1 MNPLDLMLARAHWLR
16 RDLVALP
23 PTVVPPGHEAEDLR
37 WTLAVAP
44 DGGLDPAAAPEELAL
59 SLSGGALPHPV
70 ADAWPHLAAA
80 YPLHLDAAGAARAGD
95 LLTGQV
101 ALLGRDRADELVLAT
116 SLQVPGVL
124 DDLYAARATARR
136 LGVSWAGAPG
146 ERVPTVT
153 VWAPTAQHVDLLLWD
168 EVPEPDAER
177 AWSPRGAPT
186 VVPMTREDDGCWSVT
201 GTPGWTDRSY
211 LLELLHVI
219 PRTGRRWTVRSTDPW
234 SVGLTVGSTH
244 SVLVDLDAPRW
255 APPVWRGTPAPVP
268 VRAVDQ
274 AIYEAH
280 VRDLTREDP
289 RCPPGWRG
297 SFLGLSVDGVARRH
311 LAVLAEAGLT
321 TVHLLPIFDLTSVEE
336 DPNQREEADRATLE
350 RLSREA
356 PAGTQQQAM
365 VRAHATRDAFNWG
378 YDPWHFMTPE
388 GSYAT
393 GAAAAHGGRRVAQ
406 CRELVGQLHALGLR
420 VVLDQVYNHTTDS
433 GLHRASV
440 LDRVVP
446 GYYHRLDGQGQVE
459 TSTCCQNLATEHAM
473 GQKLMVDACVLW
485 VRAYHVDGYR
495 FDLMGHHSRAN
506 LEAVRAA
513 LDALTVES
521 HGVDGRAVTLYG
533 EGWSFGE
540 VAGNARFYQAVQG
553 QLDGTA
559 IGTFNDRLRDAVRGG
574 SVHDADPTTGLGF
587 ATGGVDAR
595 HTDQLQVGLAG
606 GLRDVAFR
614 SQVTGLRV
622 TGAEVPYGGAP
633 TGYAASPEE
642 VVNYVDAHDNET
654 LWDTLILKLPQATG
668 MAERVRR
675 STLALA
681 AVTLSQGI
689 SFWHAGAEVLRSKSL
704 DRNSYASGDWFNGLD
719 LTLRDN
725 GFGRGLPP
733 EPDNGVRWP
742 MMAPLLADP
751 ALRPTTADMQRALD
765 GALDLLRLR
774 RDLPLLRLGARE
786 RILRQLSFPVSGT
799 VHGRPDV
806 VVMLVVD
813 DAEPTTEGT
822 RVVDPSRS
830 GVMVVLNASVLPVA
844 QGVPGLAGQEW
855 VLSEVQR
862 HGSDD
867 VVRGTTWDAARGE
880 VTVPGLTAAVLVR
893 PRRKG

>member
-1 MNPLDLMLARAHWLR
+1 MHPLDLTLARAHWLR

-23 PTVVPPGHEAEDLR
+23 ATAVPAGHEAEDLR

-59 SLSGGALPHPV
+59 SLSEGALPHPV

-80 YPLHLDAAGAARAGD
+80 HPLHLDATGAARAAE

-101 ALLGRDRADELVLAT
+101 ALLGRDGAGELVLAT

-136 LGVSWAGAPG
+136 LGVSWSGPPG
-146 ERVPTVT
+146 QRVPTVT

-168 EVPEPDAER
+168 EVPGPEDAR
-177 AWSPRGAPT
+177 AWSPAGEPT
-186 VVPMTREDDGCWSVT
+186 VVPMTRDDDDGCWSVT
-201 GTPGWTDRSY
+201 GTQGWTDRSY

-219 PRTGRRWTVRSTDPW
+219 PRTGRRQTVRSTDPW
-234 SVGLTVGSTH
+234 SVGLTVSSTH
-244 SVLVDLDAPRW
+244 SVLVDLDDPRW
-255 APPVWRGTPAPVP
+255 APSVWRETPVPAP

-289 RCPPGWRG
+289 GCPPQWRG
-297 SFLGLSVDGVARRH
+297 SFLGLSADGVARRH
-311 LAVLAEAGLT
+311 LAALAGAGLT
-321 TVHLLPIFDLTSVEE
+321 SVHLLPVFDLTSVEE
-336 DPNQREEADRATLE
+336 DPQQQEEADRATLE

-378 YDPWHFMTPE
+378 YDPWHFLTPE

-393 GAAAAHGGRRVAQ
+393 SGGAAHGGRRVAQ

-420 VVLDQVYNHTTDS
+420 VVLDQVYNHTTDAW
-433 GLHRASV
+433 LHRASV

-446 GYYHRLDGQGQVE
+446 GYYHRLDGEGRVE
-459 TSTCCQNLATEHAM
+459 TSTCCQNLATEHLM
-473 GQKLMVDACVLW
+473 CQKLMVDACVLW
-485 VRAYHVDGYR
+485 VRQYRVDGYR

-513 LDALTVES
+513 LDALTPEAD
-521 HGVDGRAVTLYG
+521 GVDGRAVHLYG
-533 EGWSFGE
+533 EGWNFGE
-540 VAGNARFYQAVQG
+540 VAGNGRFVQAVQG
-553 QLDGTA
+553 QLDGTG

-587 ATGGVDAR
+587 ATGGADAR

-606 GLRDVAFR
+606 GLRDIAFL
-614 SQVTGLRV
+614 SQETGRPV
-622 TGAEVPYGGAP
+622 KGAEVAYGGAP
-633 TGYAASPEE
+633 CGYAVSPEE

-654 LWDTLILKLPQATG
+654 LWDTLVLKLPQSTP

-681 AVTLSQGI
+681 TVTLSQGI

-704 DRNSYASGDWFNGLD
+704 DRNSYASGDWFNGFD

-733 EPDNGVRWP
+733 EPDNGVRWS
-742 MMAPLLADP
+742 MMAPLLAD
-751 ALRPTTADMQRALD
+751 ASLRPSTADMELARD
-765 GALDLLRLR
+765 CALDLLRLR
-774 RDLPLLRLGARE
+774 RDLPLLRLGERE
-786 RILRQLSFPVSGT
+786 RILRQVSFPVSGT
-799 VHGRPDV
+799 PHGRPDV
-806 VVMLVVD
+806 VVMLVD
-813 DAEPTTEGT
+813 DRGASPQDAL
-822 RVVDPSRS
+822 DPAHS
-830 GVMVVLNASVLPVA
+830 GVLVVLNASPLTVT
-844 QGVPGLAGQEW
+844 QTVPGLAGQEW
-855 VLSEVQR
+855 VLSEVQQR
-862 HGSDD
+862 GADD
-867 VVRGTTWDAARGE
+867 VVRQTAWEAGPGR

-893 PRRKG
+893 PA